1 MTWWDWPCSRP
12 RGELNAR
19 HLAARRLEGFPIL
32 GHEIVLKAVAPERAF
47 AYVFAGSGAFRDASH
62 PRAVLTEQAAKPE
75 APPVYDAGNHSLVL
89 FDRGDEIAVQAGDEG
104 IRFLLVSGKPIEE
117 PVAWYGPIVMNTQE
131 QLRQAV
137 GELQDGTFI
146 KHR

>member
-1 MTWWDWPCSRP
+1 
-12 RGELNAR
+12 
-19 HLAARRLEGFPIL
+19 
-32 GHEIVLKAVAPERAF
+32 
-47 AYVFAGSGAFRDASH
+47 
-62 PRAVLTEQAAKPE
+62 
-75 APPVYDAGNHSLVL
+75 VL

-104 IRFLLVSGKPIEE
+104 IRFLLVSGRPIEE